1 VTNRDIEGPTM
12 NRRQAIGLGA
22 AGLGALRIG
31 ALGASSVV
39 AEGPTT
45 SDPFAHLRTPSR
57 SSTRAASDL
66 TPGLAYSTL
75 CMVDFF
81 TDGPGVD
88 RLLDNGVHPSVLS
101 RLNARL
107 PLPAG
112 AVLKDLSV
120 WAENGSTKAFDVR
133 VLAFEI
139 AAEVASLVGSVT
151 VPTGA
156 AIATGQS
163 TLLDGTI
170 VTAGKAFVV
179 SANLTAIPDQKIW
192 SARIGY
198 VPPATFVPI
207 TPARVYDSR
216 VAAYSNNGV
225 LAPNSNRVI
234 SVKDGRDNG
243 GAIVA
248 PDAVPVGATAVSF
261 NLTVTG
267 STASNFLSVG
277 PGDTTAIS
285 TSTINFPG
293 GDDRANGGVVK
304 LSPNREIKV
313 FNGDRTGST
322 HFIVDITGYY
332 F

>member
-1 VTNRDIEGPTM
+1 VKNRDDEGPSM

-31 ALGASSVV
+31 AISSGPAV
-39 AEGPTT
+39 AADLSTP
-45 SDPFAHLRTPSR
+45 DPFAHLQAPASF
-57 SSTRAASDL
+57 SPLAVSDL
-66 TPGLAYSTL
+66 TPGLAYSAL

-81 TDGPGVD
+81 SDGPGVD
-88 RLLDNGVHPSVLS
+88 RLFDSGVHPSTLS

-107 PLPAG
+107 PLPVG
-112 AVLKDLSV
+112 AVLKEFSV

-133 VLAFEI
+133 VLYFEI
-139 AAEVASLVGSVT
+139 DAPVSGLVGSVT
-151 VPTGA
+151 VPIGA
-156 AIATGQS
+156 ALATGQS
-163 TLLDGTI
+163 ALLDGTV

-179 SANLTAIPDQKIW
+179 NADLTAIPDQKIW

-198 VPPATFVPI
+198 VPPPTFVPI

-216 VAAYSNNGV
+216 VAAYSNSGL

-243 GAIVA
+243 GVIVA
-248 PDAVPVGATAVSF
+248 PDVVPVGATAVSF

-267 STASNFLSVG
+267 STAANFLSVG
-277 PGDTTAIS
+277 PGDTTGVSA
-285 TSTINFPG
+285 STINFPG
-293 GDDRANGGVVK
+293 GDDRANGGIVK
-304 LSPNREIKV
+304 LSPNREVKV

-322 HFIVDITGYY
+322 HLIVDITGY
-332 F
+332 FF